1 MTGLEVAVLLIGILA
16 IVGSFF
22 ITKKMSSDDIE
33 EIQKMSQAEIKTI
46 LDKELKGTD
55 EKIKQSIMDRLDDS
69 FETLERKTDKE
80 TNDKIK
86 EISQYSDTVLSSMN
100 KSHDEIMF
108 MYDMLN
114 KKQEK
119 ITELTKQIEVME
131 DTLRALKDEIEEK
144 EQIAFEPV
152 EEINTPE
159 LESLKEEFIKK
170 YDTNQNEQERDEDGN
185 ANSEILALAKS
196 GYSEIEIAKKLG
208 LGLGEVKL
216 VLGLFKK

>member
-1 MTGLEVAVLLIGILA
+1 
-16 IVGSFF
+16 
-22 ITKKMSSDDIE
+22 
-33 EIQKMSQAEIKTI
+33 
-46 LDKELKGTD
+46 
-55 EKIKQSIMDRLDDS
+55 
-69 FETLERKTDKE
+69 
-80 TNDKIK
+80 
-86 EISQYSDTVLSSMN
+86 MN

>member
-16 IVGSFF
+16 VVGSFF

-46 LDKELKGTD
+46 LDKELSGA
-55 EKIKQSIMDRLDDS
+55 EGKIKQSIMDKLDDS
-69 FETLERKTDKE
+69 FEELERKTDKE

-86 EISQYSDTVLSSMN
+86 EISQYSDTVLTSMN

-119 ITELTKQIEVME
+119 ITELTKQVEVME
-131 DTLRALKDEIEEK
+131 DTLRALKDEIESK
-144 EQIAFEPV
+144 EQIVFESV
-152 EEINTPE
+152 EEIDTPE

-170 YDTNQNEQERDEDGN
+170 YDTNQSEQDKSDEGN

>member
-170 YDTNQNEQERDEDGN
+170 YDTNQNEQERDEEGN

>member
-16 IVGSFF
+16 VVGSFF

-46 LDKELKGTD
+46 LDKELSGA
-55 EKIKQSIMDRLDDS
+55 EGKIKQSIMDKLDDS
-69 FETLERKTDKE
+69 FEELERKTDKE

-86 EISQYSDTVLSSMN
+86 EISQYSDTVLTSMN

-119 ITELTKQIEVME
+119 ITELTKQVEVME
-131 DTLRALKDEIEEK
+131 DTLRALKDEIESK
-144 EQIAFEPV
+144 EQIVFEPV
-152 EEINTPE
+152 EEIDTPE

-170 YDTNQNEQERDEDGN
+170 YDTNQSEQDKSDEGN

>member
-55 EKIKQSIMDRLDDS
+55 EQIKQSIMDRLDDS

>member
-131 DTLRALKDEIEEK
+131 DTLRALKDEIEENG
-144 EQIAFEPV
+144 I
-152 EEINTPE
+152 
-159 LESLKEEFIKK
+159 
-170 YDTNQNEQERDEDGN
+170 
-185 ANSEILALAKS
+185 
-196 GYSEIEIAKKLG
+196 
-208 LGLGEVKL
+208 
-216 VLGLFKK
+216 

>member
-1 MTGLEVAVLLIGILA
+1 
-16 IVGSFF
+16 
-22 ITKKMSSDDIE
+22 MSSDDIE

-170 YDTNQNEQERDEDGN
+170 YDTNQNEQERDEEGN

>member
-170 YDTNQNEQERDEDGN
+170 YDTNQNEQERDEEGN

-216 VLGLFKK
+216 VLGLFKN

>member
-170 YDTNQNEQERDEDGN
+170 YDTNQNEQEREEEGN

>member
-170 YDTNQNEQERDEDGN
+170 YDTNQNEQEREEEGN
-185 ANSEILALAKS
+185 ANSEILAMAKS

>member
-16 IVGSFF
+16 IIGSFF

-46 LDKELKGTD
+46 LDKELKDTD

-152 EEINTPE
+152 EEINSPE

-170 YDTNQNEQERDEDGN
+170 YDTNQNEQEREDEGN

>member
-152 EEINTPE
+152 EEINAPE

-170 YDTNQNEQERDEDGN
+170 YDTNQNEQERDEEGN

>member
-16 IVGSFF
+16 VVGSFF
-22 ITKKMSSDDIE
+22 ITKKMSSDDIK

-46 LDKELKGTD
+46 LDKELSGA
-55 EKIKQSIMDRLDDS
+55 EGKIKQSIMDKLDDS
-69 FETLERKTDKE
+69 FEELERKTDKE

-86 EISQYSDTVLSSMN
+86 EISQYSDTVLTSMN

-119 ITELTKQIEVME
+119 ITELTKQVEVME
-131 DTLRALKDEIEEK
+131 DTLRALKDEIESK
-144 EQIAFEPV
+144 EQIVFEPV
-152 EEINTPE
+152 EEIDTPE

-170 YDTNQNEQERDEDGN
+170 YDTNQSEQDKSDEGN

>member
-86 EISQYSDTVLSSMN
+86 EISQ
-100 KSHDEIMF
+100 
-108 MYDMLN
+108 
-114 KKQEK
+114 
-119 ITELTKQIEVME
+119 
-131 DTLRALKDEIEEK
+131 
-144 EQIAFEPV
+144 
-152 EEINTPE
+152 
-159 LESLKEEFIKK
+159 
-170 YDTNQNEQERDEDGN
+170 
-185 ANSEILALAKS
+185 
-196 GYSEIEIAKKLG
+196 
-208 LGLGEVKL
+208 
-216 VLGLFKK
+216 

>member
-1 MTGLEVAVLLIGILA
+1 
-16 IVGSFF
+16 
-22 ITKKMSSDDIE
+22 
-33 EIQKMSQAEIKTI
+33 
-46 LDKELKGTD
+46 
-55 EKIKQSIMDRLDDS
+55 
-69 FETLERKTDKE
+69 
-80 TNDKIK
+80 
-86 EISQYSDTVLSSMN
+86 
-100 KSHDEIMF
+100 

-170 YDTNQNEQERDEDGN
+170 YDTNQNEQEREEDGN